1 MADQTQLYLDS
12 AAIAG
17 RVISITGK
25 PGDGLSAGGYAA
37 WIESITGSP
46 PQVIDNRNGTVK
58 IVLSQSQILSMRQW
72 LDSQV
77 KSAVS
82 LKTGPAPSVQVELGP
97 VLTPWAF
104 QYAMPLMI
112 GTFTLGW
119 LAHWLLA
126 RR

>member
-12 AAIAG
+12 AAIAA
-17 RVISITGK
+17 RVISITRN
-25 PGDGLSAGGYAA
+25 PGDGLSAGGYGA
-37 WIESITGSP
+37 WVESITGVP
-46 PQVIDNRNGTVK
+46 PQIIDNKDGTVK
-58 IVLSQSQILSMRQW
+58 IVLSQSQVLSMRKW

-77 KSAVS
+77 QSAVA
-82 LKTGPAPSVQVELGP
+82 LKTGAPSRVQIELGP
-97 VLTPWAF
+97 VLTPWAM
-104 QYAMPLMI
+104 QYAIPFMI